1 MKKIVIFILLI
12 INVLQAKAI
21 NIDSLK
27 TLANAKSGEAKTTLL
42 NDFSTFLVQNKQLS
56 AAQELAELALSN
68 AESTGAQD
76 GIATAKE
83 NLAMVSFMRFDNTT
97 AGKYLTEAL
106 RIRDASKDHK
116 AIAKTK
122 TMLGRVFLQ
131 QQDFESATQQL
142 TRAIEMSQSV
152 NDKVGEAEAS
162 KYLGDTYVDKKIY
175 GKARENYQKSMDIF
189 IAANEPQKA
198 ADIAS
203 NLGNIVSELADYDG
217 ALAYYQTALD
227 LNTATNNLPNVAR
240 DLIYL
245 ANTHANQG
253 NFEETKHFA
262 EMATS
267 LLQEQKNIVGQAQI
281 NAIFGKVYEAKD
293 DKINAE
299 KYLQNAS
306 VLAASASFTPGVQDV
321 FLDIS
326 TTYRAMG
333 NFEKALE
340 YMNLHTKSKDNVAAA
355 EKNKALLEMT
365 TRYESEFASRQKE
378 QQITLLELEKS
389 NGQKKIWLLLMLAF
403 ALAGGGFLMYKNY
416 KTKKKDNELLSVKN
430 EEIVSKNALLDDSNN
445 KLNEQRTSLEVMN
458 DKLRVEMAERES
470 VEKISFDRDNF
481 LANVSNQM
489 RTPINVISGL
499 SHLLLDQKPIDHQ
512 IEHLRTLQFSANS
525 LLVFINDML
534 DFSKIEAGKLNP
546 DFREFEP
553 HKILTEIRE
562 RFSLPTQNKGIKLN
576 FHVHDGIPNRL
587 LGDPARLNQVISNI
601 LQFATHTTD
610 NGYIDVK
617 IDPIPVSGKDLHLE
631 ITVID
636 SGNGVSQH
644 QMDEMLRKFS
654 YAVEDSNG
662 GMSQIG
668 FGLAIMKRLVE
679 LQNGTVEASSMEGI
693 GTKIRVVLPFKLTD
707 STQLNPKKFNIDY
720 AFPGAKV
727 LVVED
732 NKINQMVVVKMLQKA
747 HVRVS
752 TADNGALALE
762 KIALEDFDLILMDI
776 QMPVMDGYL
785 CTSKIRKLD
794 SQSKREMPIVALTA
808 SPYLTETDK
817 AKLFGMND
825 YIGKPFSA
833 EELMEKVSRFLEV
846 GQMMEV

>member
-27 TLANAKSGEAKTTLL
+27 TLANAKSGETKTMLL

-106 RIRDASKDHK
+106 RIRDISKDHK

-142 TRAIEMSQSV
+142 TRAIEMSQSA
-152 NDKVGEAEAS
+152 NDKIGEAEAS

-175 GKARENYQKSMDIF
+175 GKARENYQKAMDIF

-267 LLQEQKNIVGQAQI
+267 LLQEQKNVVGQAQI
-281 NAIFGKVYEAKD
+281 NAILGKLYEAKG

-299 KYLQNAS
+299 KYLQSAS
-306 VLAASASFTPGVQDV
+306 VLAASASSTPGVQDV
-321 FLDIS
+321 FLSIS
-326 TTYRAMG
+326 TTYKTMG

-416 KTKKKDNELLSVKN
+416 KIKQEDNKILSVKN
-430 EEIVSKNALLDDSNN
+430 EEIVSKNALLDENNN
-445 KLNEQRTSLEVMN
+445 KLNEQRASLEVMN
-458 DKLRVEMAERES
+458 DKLRIEMAERES

-576 FHVHDGIPNRL
+576 FQVHDGIPNRL
-587 LGDPARLNQVISNI
+587 SGDPARLNQVISNI

-610 NGYIDVK
+610 SGTIDVK
-617 IDPIPVSGKDLHLE
+617 IDPIPVSGTDLHLE

-762 KIALEDFDLILMDI
+762 KIALEDFDLVLMDI

-794 SQSKREMPIVALTA
+794 NQNKREMPVVALTA
-808 SPYLTETDK
+808 SPYLTETEK

-833 EELMEKVSRFLEV
+833 EELMEKVSCFLTVENMIEV
-846 GQMMEV
+846 

>member
-1 MKKIVIFILLI
+1 MKKIVIFILLT
-12 INVLQAKAI
+12 INALHIKAI

-27 TLANAKSGEAKTTLL
+27 TVANTKIGEAKTTLL
-42 NDFSTFLVQNKQLS
+42 NDFASFLIDKKQL
-56 AAQELAELALSN
+56 AGAQELAELALNN
-68 AESTGAQD
+68 AESIGEQN
-76 GIATAKE
+76 GIASAKE
-83 NLAMVSFMRFDNTT
+83 NLAMVSFFRFDNTT

-106 RIRDASKDHK
+106 RIRDISKDHK

-131 QQDFESATQQL
+131 QQDFASATQQL
-142 TRAIEMSQSV
+142 TRAIEMSVSAS
-152 NDKVGEAEAS
+152 DKIGEAEAS

-175 GKARENYQKSMDIF
+175 GKARENYQKAMDIF

-198 ADIAS
+198 AEIAS

-227 LNTATNNLPNVAR
+227 LNTATNNLPNIAR
-240 DLIYL
+240 DLINL
-245 ANTHANQG
+245 TNTHANQG

-267 LLQEQKNIVGQAQI
+267 LLQEQKNVVGQAEI
-281 NAIFGKVYEAKD
+281 AAILGKLYEAKG
-293 DKINAE
+293 DKTNAL
-299 KYLQNAS
+299 KYLEDAAT
-306 VLAASASFTPGVQDV
+306 LAASVSSTPGVQEV
-321 FLDIS
+321 FLEIS
-326 TTYRAMG
+326 TTYKAMG
-333 NFEKALE
+333 NFEKAFDF
-340 YMNLHTKSKDNVAAA
+340 MNLYTKSKENVVAA

-389 NGQKKIWLLLMLAF
+389 NGQKKIWLLLMVAF
-403 ALAGGGFLMYKNY
+403 ALASGGFLMYKNY
-416 KTKKKDNELLSVKN
+416 KTKQEDNKILSAKN
-430 EEIVSKNALLDDSNN
+430 EEISSKNWQLDEKNN
-445 KLNEQRTSLEVMN
+445 ILNEQHATLEVMN
-458 DKLRVEMAERES
+458 EKLRIEMAERES

-562 RFSLPTQNKGIKLN
+562 RFTLPTQNKGIKLN
-576 FHVHDGIPNRL
+576 FQVHDGIPNRL
-587 LGDPARLNQVISNI
+587 SGDPARLNQVISNI

-610 NGYIDVK
+610 SGSIDVK
-617 IDPIPVSGKDLHLE
+617 IDPIPVSGTDLHLE
-631 ITVID
+631 ISIID
-636 SGNGVSQH
+636 TGNGVSQS
-644 QMDEMLRKFS
+644 QIDEMLRKFS
-654 YAVEDSNG
+654 YAVEDGNG

-707 STQLNPKKFNIDY
+707 AAQVNSQKINADY

-752 TADNGALALE
+752 TADNGVLALE
-762 KIALEDFDLILMDI
+762 KIKLEDFDLVLMDI
-776 QMPVMDGYL
+776 QMPVMDGYI
-785 CTSKIRKLD
+785 CTSRIRKMEA
-794 SQSKREMPIVALTA
+794 QSKREMPIIALTA
-808 SPYLTETDK
+808 SPYLTETEK

-833 EELMEKVSRFLEV
+833 EELMEKVSRFLSTEEMATV
-846 GQMMEV
+846 